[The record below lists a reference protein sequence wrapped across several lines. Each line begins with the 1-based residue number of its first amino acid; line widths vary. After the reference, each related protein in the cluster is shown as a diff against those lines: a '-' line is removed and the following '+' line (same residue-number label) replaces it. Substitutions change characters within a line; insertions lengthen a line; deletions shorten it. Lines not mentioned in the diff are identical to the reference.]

1 MNPRVRLDLA
11 YVGEGF
17 HGWQIQPGLRTV
29 QGELAAVLTRIL
41 ERPCQPMGAG
51 RTDAGVHARGQ
62 VAHVELR
69 GAVEVARVCGALPR
83 FEFADLQVLRAR
95 PVSPAFDARYSA
107 TARRY
112 AYRLHCRRNIFDR
125 HAFHTPWPL
134 DRTAM
139 DLVCTR
145 LVGAHDFSSFCKTRS
160 LKESNTCRV
169 DLCVLEWDD
178 QGGIFHIRA
187 NRFLHHMVRN
197 LVGLLVEIGRGN
209 RGADEIDAILAARD
223 RRTASKMAPA
233 CGLFLEEVEYPEA
246 LLDPDHV
253 PPDYIPRRTAAID
266 QGDHD
271 DHDAEG
277 DQA

>member
-11 YVGEGF
+11 YVGTGF

-29 QGELAAVLTRIL
+29 QGELAAVLPRIL
-41 ERPCQPMGAG
+41 ERSCQPIGAG

-62 VAHVELR
+62 VAHVELLD
-69 GAVEVARVCGALPR
+69 AVEVARVCGALPR
-83 FEFADLQVLRAR
+83 FEFADLQVLRVR

-125 HAFHTPWPL
+125 HAFHAPWPL

-139 DLVCTR
+139 DLACAR
-145 LVGAHDFSSFCKTRS
+145 LVGTHDFSSFCKTRS
-160 LKESNTCRV
+160 LKASNTCRV
-169 DLCVLEWDD
+169 DLCALEWND

-197 LVGLLVEIGRGN
+197 LVGLLVEIGRGK
-209 RGADEIDAILAARD
+209 RGTEEVDAILAARD

-233 CGLFLEEVEYPEA
+233 
-246 LLDPDHV
+246 
-253 PPDYIPRRTAAID
+253 
-266 QGDHD
+266 
-271 DHDAEG
+271 
-277 DQA
+277 

>member
-1 MNPRVRLDLA
+1 MNPRVCLDLA
-11 YVGEGF
+11 YVGTGF

-29 QGELAAVLTRIL
+29 QGELATVLTRIL
-41 ERPCQPMGAG
+41 ERPCQPIGAG

-62 VAHVELR
+62 VAHVELLS
-69 GAVEVARVCGALPR
+69 AVEVARVCGALPR
-83 FEFADLQVLRAR
+83 FDFDDLQVLRVR
-95 PVSPAFDARYSA
+95 PVSPGFDARYSA

-125 HAFHTPWPL
+125 HAFHAPWPL
-134 DRTAM
+134 DRAAM
-139 DLVCTR
+139 DLACAR
-145 LVGAHDFSSFCKTRS
+145 LVGTHDFSSFCKTRS

-169 DLCVLEWDD
+169 DLCALEWDD

-197 LVGLLVEIGRGN
+197 LVGLLVEIGRGK
-209 RGADEIDAILAARD
+209 RGIEEVAAILAARD

-246 LLDPDHV
+246 LLDPGHL
-253 PPDYIPRRTAAID
+253 PPDYVPRPAAAND
-266 QGDHD
+266 QHD
-271 DHDAEG
+271 QEVEG
-277 DQA
+277 D

>member
-11 YVGEGF
+11 YVGLDF

-29 QGELAAVLTRIL
+29 QGELASVLTRIL
-41 ERPCQPMGAG
+41 ERPCQPIGAG
-51 RTDAGVHARGQ
+51 RTDTGVHARGQ
-62 VAHVELR
+62 VAHVELL

-83 FEFADLQVLRAR
+83 FEFDDLQVLQAR

-112 AYRLHCRRNIFDR
+112 TYRLHAARNIFDR

-134 DRTAM
+134 DRAAM
-139 DLVCTR
+139 ELACSR

-160 LKESNTCRV
+160 LKENNICRV
-169 DLCVLEWDD
+169 DLCALEWDD
-178 QGGIFHIRA
+178 QGGIFQVRA

-197 LVGLLVEIGRGN
+197 LVGLLVEIGRGR

-223 RRTASKMAPA
+223 RCTASKMAPA
-233 CGLFLEEVEYPEA
+233 CGLCLEEVAYPEA
-246 LLDPDHV
+246 LLDPGHV
-253 PPDYIPRRTAAID
+253 PLDYIPRPSATTV
-266 QGDHD
+266 Q
-271 DHDAEG
+271 DAEG
-277 DQA
+277 DEA